1 MPFALSLKSVDAT
14 ADAIM
19 SLWDRVGVFEDFPSM
34 RALNYPPHITFAIYG
49 SAAASEQLAIA
60 TLERVATG
68 RTAIELT
75 FDRIRSFD
83 GPPLILWADPEP
95 KTALREIHDQI
106 HAAID
111 PGLCHPHYRPGSWVP
126 HCTLAMRTRPD
137 RNQAALA
144 FADAFGESL
153 RVVFDVMD
161 CVRLAPL
168 QVVAEARLAH
178 KDAKKHSN
186 GGTTCA

>member
-19 SLWDRVGVFEDFPSM
+19 SLWDQVSAFEDFPSM
-34 RALNYPPHITFAIYG
+34 RALTYPPHVTFAIYDSPG
-49 SAAASEQLAIA
+49 ASEQLAIA
-60 TLERVATG
+60 TLKKAAGG
-68 RTAIELT
+68 RAAIELC
-75 FDRIRSFD
+75 FDRIRTFD

-111 PGLCHPHYRPGSWVP
+111 PGLCQPHYRPGSWVP

-137 RNQAALA
+137 RNQDALA
-144 FADAFGESL
+144 FAGAFGESL

>member
-19 SLWDRVGVFEDFPSM
+19 SLWDQVSAFEDFPSM
-34 RALNYPPHITFAIYG
+34 RALAYPPHITLAIYDSPG
-49 SAAASEQLAIA
+49 ASEQLAIA
-60 TLERVATG
+60 TLEKAARGQA
-68 RTAIELT
+68 AIELC
-75 FDRIRSFD
+75 FGRIRTFD

-106 HAAID
+106 HAPID

-126 HCTLAMRTRPD
+126 HCTLGMRTRPD
-137 RNQAALA
+137 RNQDALA
-144 FADAFGESL
+144 FAGAFGESL
-153 RVVFDVMD
+153 RIVFDVTD

-168 QVVAEARLAH
+168 QVAAEARLAH
-178 KDAKKHSN
+178 KDAKKHGN

>member
-1 MPFALSLKSVDAT
+1 MPFALSLKSVNAT

-19 SLWDRVGVFEDFPSM
+19 SLWDQVSAFEDFPSM
-34 RALNYPPHITFAIYG
+34 RALNYPPHITLAIYDAPG
-49 SAAASEQLAIA
+49 ASEQLAIA
-60 TLERVATG
+60 TLAKAARGQA
-68 RTAIELT
+68 AIELC
-75 FDRIRSFD
+75 FGRIRTFD

-137 RNQAALA
+137 RNQDALA
-144 FADAFGESL
+144 FAGAFSESL
-153 RVVFDVMD
+153 RIVFDVMD

-178 KDAKKHSN
+178 KDPKKHGN